1 LTELDLSNETTMPSI
16 ALGRLGPPL
25 LSKILFEA
33 HIMKLQFGGADGL
46 VELADCN
53 PMELALE
60 LSTKVQKAAKRDPA
74 SDFGTRTLSSF
85 SYIAPTIGV
94 PILLEGNLM
103 LRGPNITLPEPVG
116 HDSKFTFT
124 TQEMVDGHAQSGW
137 VDLRASNLQVWR
149 ERARHILA
157 EPTVS
162 ARDTTALS
170 GLHYNSGSR
179 EIKAAALA
187 SWIIAGEVH
196 GQRDLNT
203 VSELD
208 ED

>member
-1 LTELDLSNETTMPSI
+1 MPSI

-33 HIMKLQFGGADGL
+33 QILKLQLGADGL
-46 VELADCN
+46 VKLADCN
-53 PMELALE
+53 PVTLSHE
-60 LSTKVQKAAKRDPA
+60 LSTKVQKAAKRDPTG
-74 SDFGTRTLSSF
+74 DGGTSTLSSL
-85 SYIAPTIGV
+85 SCIAPTIGV
-94 PILLEGNLM
+94 PILLEGNAM
-103 LRGPNITLPEPVG
+103 LRGPNITVPEPVG
-116 HDSKFTFT
+116 RDSKFTLT
-124 TQEMVDGHAQSGW
+124 SQEMVNGYAQSGW
-137 VDLRASNLQVWR
+137 VDLRASNLQVWK

-162 ARDTTALS
+162 ARDTTALT
-170 GLHYNSGSR
+170 GLHYDSGSK
-179 EIKAAALA
+179 EINAAAMS

-208 ED
+208 EN

>member
-1 LTELDLSNETTMPSI
+1 MPSI

-33 HIMKLQFGGADGL
+33 HILELQFGGAGGL
-46 VELADCN
+46 VELAECN
-53 PMELALE
+53 PVKLARE
-60 LSTKVQKAAKRDPA
+60 LSAKVQKAAKRDPA
-74 SDFGTRTLSSF
+74 SDFGNRTLSSL

-94 PILLEGNLM
+94 PVLLEGNLM

-116 HDSKFTFT
+116 HDSKFTFA
-124 TQEMVDGHAQSGW
+124 TQETLDGYAQSGW
-137 VDLRASNLQVWR
+137 VDLRASNLQVWK

-162 ARDTTALS
+162 ARDTTALT
-170 GLHYNSGSR
+170 GLHYDSGSR
-179 EIKAAALA
+179 EINAAALA

>member
-1 LTELDLSNETTMPSI
+1 MPSI

-33 HIMKLQFGGADGL
+33 HILKLQFGGADGL
-46 VELADCN
+46 VKLADSN
-53 PMELALE
+53 PVKLSHE
-60 LSTKVQKAAKRDPA
+60 LSTKVQKAAKRETADDVG
-74 SDFGTRTLSSF
+74 SSTLSSL

-94 PILLEGNLM
+94 PILLEGNVM
-103 LRGPNITLPEPVG
+103 LRGPNITVPEPVG
-116 HDSKFTFT
+116 RDSKFTLT
-124 TQEMVDGHAQSGW
+124 TQDMVNGYAQSGW
-137 VDLRASNLQVWR
+137 IDLRSSNLQVWK
-149 ERARHILA
+149 ERAQHILA

-162 ARDTTALS
+162 ARDTTALT

-179 EIKAAALA
+179 ELNAAAMS